1 MGKSYATKGSGG
13 GKGKAIKPVTGST
26 SATKIP
32 NASHG
37 NKGKK

>member
-1 MGKSYATKGSGG
+1 MGKSYATHDKGG
-13 GKGKAIKPVTGST
+13 GKGKGIKPVTGST

-32 NASHG
+32 NVSHG